1 MLSIDEYKNIF
12 KEAKIGEVLYME
24 PMKNHTT
31 FRIGG
36 PCDVMILPSTE
47 EEIIA
52 ALKIIKDNNLDYM
65 IIGNGSNLLVRD
77 KGLRKVV
84 IKLHDNFSN
93 VEVDGLHVKAQA
105 GALLSTVSKTA
116 MKKGLTGM
124 EALSGIPGD
133 IGGAVTMNA
142 GAYGT
147 EIKDVVLFVKA
158 IDKDLNIRIFN
169 NEEMNFRYRNS
180 KVQDDSLVV
189 LETLFKLKKGDK
201 EEIESLFKDVTYK
214 RTSKQPLEY
223 ASAGSTFK
231 RPTGY
236 FAGKLIDDSGLRGY
250 RYKDAQV
257 SEKHCGFVINRGN
270 ANFEEVHTL
279 IEHVQEVVYKN
290 YGVKLETEVKIIGE
304 E

>member
-1 MLSIDEYKNIF
+1 MVSIDKYKEIF
-12 KEAKIGEVLYME
+12 KGANIGEVLYME

-31 FRIGG
+31 FKIGG
-36 PCDVMILPSTE
+36 PCDVMIMPTTE
-47 EEIIA
+47 EEIVE
-52 ALKIIKDNNLDYM
+52 ALRIVKSNKLDYM

-93 VEVDGLHVKAQA
+93 VEVDGPHVKAQA
-105 GALLSTVSKTA
+105 GALLSTVSKVS

-133 IGGAVTMNA
+133 IGGAITMNA
-142 GAYGT
+142 GAYGS
-147 EIKDVVLFVKA
+147 EMKDIVLFVKA
-158 IDKDLNIRIFN
+158 IDKDLNIRVFN
-169 NEEMNFRYRNS
+169 NEEMDFRYRNS
-180 KVQDDSLVV
+180 KVQDDGLVV
-189 LETLFKLKKGDK
+189 LETLFKLKKGDEK
-201 EEIESLFKDVTYK
+201 EIEELFQDVTFK

-223 ASAGSTFK
+223 PSAGSTFK
-231 RPTGY
+231 RPEGY

-270 ANFEEVHTL
+270 ADFEQVHTL
-279 IEHVQEVVYKN
+279 IKHVQDTVYKN
-290 YGVKLETEVKIIGE
+290 YGVELETEVKIIGE

>member
-1 MLSIDEYKNIF
+1 
-12 KEAKIGEVLYME
+12 
-24 PMKNHTT
+24 
-31 FRIGG
+31 
-36 PCDVMILPSTE
+36 
-47 EEIIA
+47 
-52 ALKIIKDNNLDYM
+52 
-65 IIGNGSNLLVRD
+65 
-77 KGLRKVV
+77 KVV

-147 EIKDVVLFVKA
+147 EIKDVVLSVKA
-158 IDKDLNIRIFN
+158 IDKDLN
-169 NEEMNFRYRNS
+169 NEEMNFRYINS

-236 FAGKLIDDSGLRGY
+236 FAGKLIDDSGLR
-250 RYKDAQV
+250 
-257 SEKHCGFVINRGN
+257 
-270 ANFEEVHTL
+270 
-279 IEHVQEVVYKN
+279 
-290 YGVKLETEVKIIGE
+290 
-304 E
+304 

>member
-1 MLSIDEYKNIF
+1 MVSIDKYKEIF
-12 KEAKIGEVLYME
+12 KGANIGEVLYME

-31 FRIGG
+31 FKIGG
-36 PCDVMILPSTE
+36 PCDVMIMPTTE
-47 EEIIA
+47 EEIVE
-52 ALKIIKDNNLDYM
+52 ALRIIKSNKLDYM

-93 VEVDGLHVKAQA
+93 VEVDGLHVKSQA
-105 GALLSTVSKTA
+105 GALLSTVSKVS

-133 IGGAVTMNA
+133 IGGAITMNA
-142 GAYGT
+142 GAYGS
-147 EIKDVVLFVKA
+147 EMKDVVLFVKA
-158 IDKDLNIRIFN
+158 IDEDLNIRVFN

-180 KVQDDSLVV
+180 KVQDDGLVV
-189 LETLFKLKKGDK
+189 LETLFKLKKGDEK
-201 EEIESLFKDVTYK
+201 EIEELFKDVTFK
-214 RTSKQPLEY
+214 RTSKQPLEFP
-223 ASAGSTFK
+223 SAGSTFK
-231 RPTGY
+231 RPEGY

-250 RYKDAQV
+250 RYKDAQI

-270 ANFEEVHTL
+270 ADFEQVHTL
-279 IEHVQEVVYKN
+279 IKHVQDTVYKN
-290 YGVKLETEVKIIGE
+290 YGVELETEVKIIGE